1 MAFGLKSI
9 GEAIVEKVAEVK
21 EARAEQISKVASS
34 LKEAGKKVDK
44 DVALAMISPAAY
56 FGKKAYDNKE
66 DIAKVVGEG
75 VLSASIVP
83 IKREDRDNVAKAVGK
98 GALAVG
104 IAPAVVAGKV
114 ARDTVKVGVG
124 ANKIGTVVALGPV
137 GIGLNKMSETFADK
151 IRNVIDKR
159 KDNDKSMRFGTVG
172 VAGATIGKFAE
183 KFGFEKRDK
192 DEPKVAGSLLS
203 SVKEVAEKISDERAC
218 DHDTNQPEAVGLVG
232 AAGKA
237 VETVAEKLGFEM
249 CD

>member
-56 FGKKAYDNKE
+56 FGKKAYDNK
-66 DIAKVVGEG
+66 DN
-75 VLSASIVP
+75 IVE
-83 IKREDRDNVAKAVGK
+83 KAGKAV
-98 GALAVG
+98 LAVG
-104 IAPAVVAGKV
+104 VAPAIAAGKI
-114 ARDTVKVGVG
+114 AQDTVKVGIGV
-124 ANKIGTVVALGPV
+124 NKIGTVAALGPV
-137 GIGLNKMSETFADK
+137 GMELNRMSETFVDK
-151 IRNVIDKR
+151 IKSVIDKR

-203 SVKEVAEKISDERAC
+203 SVKEVAEKINDERAC
-218 DHDTNQPEAVGLVG
+218 DHDTNQLSAGGLVG
-232 AAGKA
+232 ATGKA
-237 VETVAEKLGFEM
+237 VETVAEKLDFGM